1 MLRLAKNKEKA
12 TVESNSV
19 YEDLRKHGLTSEQ
32 IESLC
37 LLRKAYAEKELIIT
51 ERRRL
56 EFARWLVSTGRLT
69 DELTPSRK

>member
-1 MLRLAKNKEKA
+1 MEG
-12 TVESNSV
+12 NSV
-19 YEDLRKHGLTSEQ
+19 YENLRNLGLTPGQ

-37 LLRKAYAEKELIIT
+37 RLRKVYAEREMIIA

-69 DELTPSRK
+69 DELTSSRK

>member
-1 MLRLAKNKEKA
+1 MLCLANDKEKA

-19 YEDLRKHGLTSEQ
+19 YEDLRKHGLTPGQ
-32 IESLC
+32 IESLRR
-37 LLRKAYAEKELIIT
+37 LRKAYAERELIAV

-69 DELTPSRK
+69 DELTISRK